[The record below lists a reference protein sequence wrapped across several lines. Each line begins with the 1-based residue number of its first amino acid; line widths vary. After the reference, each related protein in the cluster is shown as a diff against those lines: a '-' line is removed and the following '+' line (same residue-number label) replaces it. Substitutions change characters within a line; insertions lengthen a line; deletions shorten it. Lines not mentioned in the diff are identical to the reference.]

1 MLFVR
6 FIHDTRKAKR
16 QLLNR
21 PAAVGEV
28 AALVAAR
35 CAQVLGAFVPLRQAQ
50 GRLLAFDEPQAQP
63 LKVARREFVEGQ
75 SVGCPGDGGLGHWP
89 LAVSG

>member
-6 FIHDTRKAKR
+6 FPHDTRKAKR

-21 PAAVGEV
+21 PAGVGEV

-35 CAQVLGAFVPLRQAQ
+35 CAQVLGAFVPPFTLPEYRSP
-50 GRLLAFDEPQAQP
+50 PQMTASM
-63 LKVARREFVEGQ
+63 KG
-75 SVGCPGDGGLGHWP
+75 
-89 LAVSG
+89 